1 MFPQEVAA
9 LIENAASQ
17 RFAVGQDAE
26 EVDRIYMTDEWAS
39 LLEQF
44 PCKPAR
50 KGKMIHL
57 LKYKSKKIVGMKPKK
72 TYEPLDI
79 IGQINSK
86 KPLQSQQSQPVL
98 QGFSMAAASESN
110 VPSVSQLK
118 KIKPKL
124 MKDNEGI
131 PKPQ

>member
-57 LKYKSKKIVGMKPKK
+57 LKYKSKKITSMKPKK
-72 TYEPLDI
+72 SYVPLEILD
-79 IGQINSK
+79 QINAKS
-86 KPLQSQQSQPVL
+86 PMPGQQSQP
-98 QGFSMAAASESN
+98 
-110 VPSVSQLK
+110 
-118 KIKPKL
+118 
-124 MKDNEGI
+124 
-131 PKPQ
+131 